1 MRTAMNARIG
11 RLFLNTTEWK
21 KITIEGKSFVS
32 KLLKVDP
39 NQRMDTAAAFE
50 HIWVSKYRTRLDQVY
65 NNKQVAEWKS
75 QQVK

>member
-1 MRTAMNARIG
+1 MNARIG

-39 NQRMDTAAAFE
+39 
-50 HIWVSKYRTRLDQVY
+50 
-65 NNKQVAEWKS
+65 
-75 QQVK
+75 